1 MLQKLLS
8 RNKWLIGVIIVVLAF
23 AGFYFLIKD
32 NQNSAPE
39 DPTQPKG
46 NLVTFDGSTIDEK
59 QNGKLVWSLTAEKIM
74 LNPTTHELYL
84 TNLTGKFYKDGNV
97 VTVTAPR
104 GHMARDHT
112 AFQIAC
118 GVKAVD
124 QNGATLTTENINFD
138 NKTKMLTSPGA
149 FTFKNSDTTITGDK
163 LETDTVMQEI
173 KAIGHAK
180 LVKN

>member
-8 RNKWLIGVIIVVLAF
+8 RNKWLAGIILVVLVCV
-23 AGFYFLIKD
+23 GFYFLIGD

-39 DPTQPKG
+39 DLTQPKG

-59 QNGKLVWSLTAEKIM
+59 QNGKMVWSLTAEKIM

-104 GHMARDHT
+104 GHMAGDRSSL
-112 AFQIAC
+112 QIA
-118 GVKAVD
+118 GGIKAVD
-124 QNGATLTTENINFD
+124 QKGATLTTDTLSFD
-138 NKTKMLTSPGA
+138 NKAKKLTSNGA
-149 FTFKNSDTTITGDK
+149 FTFKNDDTTITGDK
-163 LETDTVMQEI
+163 LETDTVMQEV